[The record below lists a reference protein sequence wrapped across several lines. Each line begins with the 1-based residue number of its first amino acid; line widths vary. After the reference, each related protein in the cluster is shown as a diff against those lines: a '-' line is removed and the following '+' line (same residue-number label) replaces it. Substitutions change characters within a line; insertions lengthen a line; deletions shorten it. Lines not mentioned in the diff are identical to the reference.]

1 MVVHAFNS
9 IPLEVKASSVSLRQA
24 SSTQRILGVSE
35 LHIERFTSKKEK
47 KEREKEDEITVSI
60 IFMT

>member
-35 LHIERFTSKKEK
+35 LHIDLPQKRKKR
-47 KEREKEDEITVSI
+47 EREKEDEITVSI

>member
-1 MVVHAFNS
+1 MVVRVFNS

-35 LHIERFTSKKEK
+35 LHIERLTSKKK
-47 KEREKEDEITVSI
+47 KKREKEDEITVSI